1 MRWGQKTLLGVAAA
15 AAASV
20 FLHFLPAWLLSDPQT
35 SSPEH
40 TVFIV
45 DVASPHTSQA
55 GDDSPEEK
63 PEQTAPDQDPISD
76 AALEQVRLRAGADVF
91 SPKAGSAEKDLKKIL
106 AGVKSRVQPVWQK
119 SSPPGSGRV
128 DIYLE
133 LSSQGELDSVWVAD
147 GQGHPQL
154 PAFVL
159 DVVRRA
165 QPFPLA
171 GAYLRDRMVV
181 GCTFAVY
188 E

>member
-1 MRWGQKTLLGVAAA
+1 MRWGRKTLLGVVAA

-20 FLHFLPAWLLSDPQT
+20 FLHFLPAWLLPGPRT
-35 SSPEH
+35 STPEH

-45 DVASPHTSQA
+45 DVASPHKPQA
-55 GDDSPEEK
+55 GDGNLEEK
-63 PEQTAPDQDPISD
+63 PEESAEDQNPTPAED
-76 AALEQVRLRAGADVF
+76 LEQVRLRGGSGGF
-91 SPKAGSAEKDLKKIL
+91 FPKAGSAEEDLKKIL
-106 AGVKSRVQPVWQK
+106 AGVQSRVQPVWEGAK
-119 SSPPGSGRV
+119 PPGPGRV
-128 DIYLE
+128 DIYME
-133 LSSQGELDSVWVAD
+133 LSSQGDLDSAWVAD

-171 GAYLRDRMVV
+171 GVYLRDRMVV

>member
-1 MRWGQKTLLGVAAA
+1 MRWGQKTLLGIAAA
-15 AAASV
+15 AVASV
-20 FLHFLPAWLLSDPQT
+20 FLHFLPAWLLPDPQT
-35 SSPEH
+35 SSPEPP
-40 TVFIV
+40 VFIV
-45 DVASPHTSQA
+45 DVASPQKPQ
-55 GDDSPEEK
+55 GDEGNLEEK
-63 PEQTAPDQDPISD
+63 PEETAENQGPTSGAD
-76 AALEQVRLRAGADVF
+76 LGQVRLRGGSDGF
-91 SPKAGSAEKDLKKIL
+91 SPGSGSAEEALENIL
-106 AGVKSRVQPVWQK
+106 AGVKSRVQPVWEGAK
-119 SSPPGSGRV
+119 PPGPGRV

-147 GQGHPQL
+147 GQGHAQL

-171 GAYLRDRMVV
+171 GVYLRDRMVV

>member
-1 MRWGQKTLLGVAAA
+1 MRWGQKTLCGVAAA
-15 AAASV
+15 AVASV
-20 FLHFLPAWLLSDPQT
+20 FLHFLPAWLLWGLQT
-35 SSPEH
+35 ITPEH

-45 DVASPHTSQA
+45 DVASPQTSQA
-55 GDDSPEEK
+55 GDGSLEEK
-63 PEQTAPDQDPISD
+63 PEQTAQGQVTSSD
-76 AALEQVRLRAGADVF
+76 ADLEQVRLRAGSNVF
-91 SPKAGSAEKDLKKIL
+91 SSKVDSAEKDLKKIL
-106 AGVKSRVQPVWQK
+106 AGVKSRVQPVWEK

-133 LSSQGELDSVWVAD
+133 LSSQGELDSVRVAD

-171 GAYLRDRMVV
+171 GAYLREQMVV
-181 GCTFAVY
+181 ECTFAVY